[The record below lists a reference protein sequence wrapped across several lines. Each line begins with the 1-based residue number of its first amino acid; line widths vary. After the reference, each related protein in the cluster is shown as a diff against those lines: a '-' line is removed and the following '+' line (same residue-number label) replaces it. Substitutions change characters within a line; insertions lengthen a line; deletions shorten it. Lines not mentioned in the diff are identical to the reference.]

1 MYACSRSISIS
12 RFSILRFLRRRA
24 TFLREMGID
33 LKNVVAKLQLAT
45 RPLFLSELSDRPS
58 DVLLLSR
65 PIFPT
70 TPHRFPPPSHSLF
83 SLLCT
88 AISLETMR
96 IHGDLFKF
104 KFLWYGLIWK
114 IWFRIFGLDY
124 CVKADIKLYYRMK
137 GGVKLIW
144 RGNNFKIVSKVC

>member
-33 LKNVVAKLQLAT
+33 LKNIVAKLQLAT
-45 RPLFLSELSDRPS
+45 RPLFLSELSGRPS

-96 IHGDLFKF
+96 FTAIFSSSSFYDTGSFGKFDLE
-104 KFLWYGLIWK
+104 Y
-114 IWFRIFGLDY
+114 LDY

>member
-45 RPLFLSELSDRPS
+45 RPLFLSELSVVPLMSCCSHGPS
-58 DVLLLSR
+58 SPPL
-65 PIFPT
+65 PT
-70 TPHRFPPPSHSLF
+70 G
-83 SLLCT
+83 SLLHLIHSSRYSAPRYPWKQCEFT
-88 AISLETMR
+88 AIFSSSSFYDTGSFGKFDLE
-96 IHGDLFKF
+96 
-104 KFLWYGLIWK
+104 Y
-114 IWFRIFGLDY
+114 LDY

-137 GGVKLIW
+137 GGVKLI
-144 RGNNFKIVSKVC
+144 

>member
-33 LKNVVAKLQLAT
+33 LKNIVAKLQLAT
-45 RPLFLSELSDRPS
+45 RPLFLSELSGRPS

-96 IHGDLFKF
+96 FTAIFSSSSFYDTGSFGKFDLE
-104 KFLWYGLIWK
+104 Y
-114 IWFRIFGLDY
+114 LDY

-137 GGVKLIW
+137 GGVKLI
-144 RGNNFKIVSKVC
+144 